1 MPVPKIPAIL
11 GRLCISLSIAWTSM
25 RCLRSGDENAAN
37 LAETAGV
44 LRIAVMSGE
53 PCADVESKAAKET
66 DVEGCAEGDAM
77 LEDFSTCAAF
87 PLVEAMRLPGDFA
100 VMLGNMLCRVKGKSR
115 VRYNASFFKLKKE
128 TDCAASGSLIGIV
141 QHTFNLTDR

>member
-66 DVEGCAEGDAM
+66 DVEGCAGGDAM

-100 VMLGNMLCRVKGKSR
+100 VILGNMACFADKKKLARTVQRLLFQIKESNGLRCFGK
-115 VRYNASFFKLKKE
+115 F
-128 TDCAASGSLIGIV
+128 DWHCATHVHS
-141 QHTFNLTDR
+141 N

>member
-1 MPVPKIPAIL
+1 MPVPKIPAML

-44 LRIAVMSGE
+44 LRIAVMSGD

-66 DVEGCAEGDAM
+66 EVEGCTEGDPM
-77 LEDFSTCAAF
+77 PEDFSKCEAF
-87 PLVEAMRLPGDFA
+87 PLVVEAMRLPGDFDA
-100 VMLGNMLCRVKGKSR
+100 VMLGNMTRFSD
-115 VRYNASFFKLKKE
+115 KK
-128 TDCAASGSLIGIV
+128 
-141 QHTFNLTDR
+141 